1 MKERKLY
8 SLTGKLIVF
17 LLLIVFAASALFG
30 GIQTLMLSSVGLTP
44 NAAAKKYAFE
54 ETTACG
60 TLVQRQL
67 HNVMSY
73 YNDMSKFGT
82 NGRYDGT
89 KEIDYRAFATDGEGS
104 GGISTTY
111 TTSLSRCTMTA
122 AAQTSM
128 RWQRILRI
136 IMRRTMPELTKK
148 PILHTKMELT

>member
-82 NGRYDGT
+82 NVD
-89 KEIDYRAFATDGEGS
+89 
-104 GGISTTY
+104 TTEQKRLI
-111 TTSLSRCTMTA
+111 TVPLQPMEREA
-122 AAQTSM
+122 AG
-128 RWQRILRI
+128 
-136 IMRRTMPELTKK
+136 
-148 PILHTKMELT
+148 

>member
-104 GGISTTY
+104 GGIST
-111 TTSLSRCTMTA
+111 MTA

-128 RWQRILRI
+128 RWQRILRT

>member
-111 TTSLSRCTMTA
+111 TIDQLVKMTA

-128 RWQRILRI
+128 RWQRILRT

>member
-104 GGISTTY
+104 GSTPIFTGASAGWKCI
-111 TTSLSRCTMTA
+111 TVRTSFFSASR
-122 AAQTSM
+122 TSSS
-128 RWQRILRI
+128 
-136 IMRRTMPELTKK
+136 
-148 PILHTKMELT
+148 

>member
-60 TLVQRQL
+60 TLEMCIRDSSVTGFKRYR
-67 HNVMSY
+67 NACTSY
-73 YNDMSKFGT
+73 PSK
-82 NGRYDGT
+82 
-89 KEIDYRAFATDGEGS
+89 
-104 GGISTTY
+104 TY
-111 TTSLSRCTMTA
+111 SL
-122 AAQTSM
+122 
-128 RWQRILRI
+128 
-136 IMRRTMPELTKK
+136 
-148 PILHTKMELT
+148 

>member
-111 TTSLSRCTMTA
+111 TIDSRSSLHSRSCPKSCPMNRSFLPGCPNMKA
-122 AAQTSM
+122 
-128 RWQRILRI
+128 
-136 IMRRTMPELTKK
+136 
-148 PILHTKMELT
+148 